1 MWFMKEMV
9 NHFPKYFY
17 MNRKGFAE
25 SYFMIILLYLAA
37 LSAVIMGN
45 DQKKVKTWMN
55 IRKANEYLIVE
66 NKVIQDYRCR
76 LVQGDCSE
84 GSFSAGDIHY
94 EASMNGNRI
103 YLSVKGSYEEE
114 LILYFDEESGF
125 IMDYDASRHVK
136 AEE

>member
-1 MWFMKEMV
+1 
-9 NHFPKYFY
+9 
-17 MNRKGFAE
+17 
-25 SYFMIILLYLAA
+25 MIILLYLAA
-37 LSAVIMGN
+37 LSAIIMGN

-66 NKVIQDYRCR
+66 NRVIQDYRCR
-76 LVQGDCSE
+76 LAQGDCSE
-84 GSFSAGDIHY
+84 GVFSTGDIHY

-114 LILYFDEESGF
+114 LILYYDEESGF
-125 IMDYDASRHVK
+125 IMDYDASRNVK

>member
-1 MWFMKEMV
+1 LWFMKEMV

-66 NKVIQDYRCR
+66 SRVIQDYRCR
-76 LVQGDCSE
+76 LLKREFTE
-84 GSFSAGDIHY
+84 GSFSTGDINY
-94 EASMNGNRI
+94 EATMNGNRI
-103 YLSVKGSYEEE
+103 YLSVKGTYEEE
-114 LILYFDEESGF
+114 LILYFDEDSGF
-125 IMDYDASRHVK
+125 IMDYDASRQVK

>member
-1 MWFMKEMV
+1 MKEMV
-9 NHFPKYFY
+9 NHFPKYLC
-17 MNRKGFAE
+17 MNRKGFVE

-55 IRKANEYLIVE
+55 IRKANEYLVVE
-66 NKVIQDYRCR
+66 NKVIQDYRCH
-76 LVQGDCSE
+76 LVQDDFPE
-84 GSFSAGDIHY
+84 GSFSTGDINY

-103 YLSVKGSYEEE
+103 YLSVKGAYEEE

-125 IMDYDASRHVK
+125 IMDYDASRNVK